1 MILMFALRLLLG
13 LKMIGVKIKYLV
25 ILYIM
30 ENLILMSQDGLIP
43 IENNLIMGGRMRRH
57 HTIKG
62 GAATLPKLMQNLQ
75 LFDESRIKKG
85 GSIQTK
91 PNRKPVKF
99 II

>member
-43 IENNLIMGGRMRRH
+43 IENNLII
-57 HTIKG
+57 TVN
-62 GAATLPKLMQNLQ
+62 KLFLYNL
-75 LFDESRIKKG
+75 KKY
-85 GSIQTK
+85 IVYFNFFLILK
-91 PNRKPVKF
+91 Y